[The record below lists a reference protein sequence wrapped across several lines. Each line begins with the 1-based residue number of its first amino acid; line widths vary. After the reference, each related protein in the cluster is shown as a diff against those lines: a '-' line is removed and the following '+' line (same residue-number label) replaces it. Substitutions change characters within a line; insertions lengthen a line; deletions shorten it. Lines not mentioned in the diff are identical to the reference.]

1 MTRVKRGN
9 IAKKRRKKI
18 LLMNKGFR
26 GSSSKL
32 FRTANQRYIKS
43 LFFRYYGRKQKK
55 RLFRS
60 LWILRING
68 ELKNYGKNYSKFYS
82 VLKKQNILLN
92 RKSLAQIITL
102 DNSSFKTLINML
114 YKKQLFVN
122 Y

>member
-9 IAKKRRKKI
+9 VAQKRRKKI

-43 LFFRYYGRKQKK
+43 LVFRYYGRKQKK

-60 LWILRING
+60 LWITRING
-68 ELKNYGKNYSKFYS
+68 ELKNYGKNYSQFYS

-92 RKSLAQIITL
+92 RKSLAQLIKI
-102 DNSSFKTLINML
+102 DNYSFEKLINIL
-114 YKKQLFVN
+114 YQK
-122 Y
+122 

>member
-114 YKKQLFVN
+114 YKK
-122 Y
+122 